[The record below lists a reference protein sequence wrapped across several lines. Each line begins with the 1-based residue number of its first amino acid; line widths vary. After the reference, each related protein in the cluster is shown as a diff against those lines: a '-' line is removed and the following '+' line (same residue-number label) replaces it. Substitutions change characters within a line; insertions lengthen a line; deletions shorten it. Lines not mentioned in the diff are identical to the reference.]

1 MRPRH
6 EGSAYP
12 GFIVAG
18 GATSEFVE
26 GALRDAEAE
35 LRFIVAPEFNVKKN

>member
-1 MRPRH
+1 MRPWP

-12 GFIVAG
+12 GFIFAA

-35 LRFIVAPEFNVKKN
+35 LRFIVAPEFNVKTN